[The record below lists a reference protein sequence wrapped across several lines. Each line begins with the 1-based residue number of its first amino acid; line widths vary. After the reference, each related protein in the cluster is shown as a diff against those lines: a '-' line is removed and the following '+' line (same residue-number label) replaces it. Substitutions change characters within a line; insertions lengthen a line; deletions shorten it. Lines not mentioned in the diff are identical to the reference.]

1 MILTLNHPQVKP
13 LKYDLDWNCGGNN
26 ASLEILHSDVKMGCH
41 HEILD
46 AMQRY
51 KCYIDMNLF
60 SKKSFYM
67 AEKTAAFYEPVFEF
81 NTLSILVRGET
92 DRQNTKYSH
101 NAHQQQRNSR
111 RLNPKQPNK
120 RSSSALRLSPSPA

>member
-1 MILTLNHPQVKP
+1 
-13 LKYDLDWNCGGNN
+13 
-26 ASLEILHSDVKMGCH
+26 MGCH

-67 AEKTAAFYEPVFEF
+67 AEKTAAFYEPVFEL

-101 NAHQQQRNSR
+101 NAAHQQQRRNSR
-111 RLNPKQPNK
+111 RLKPKTAGQTLA
-120 RSSSALRLSPSPA
+120 SSARPLLSCLIRLNCL